1 MQAKDLPVY
10 RHKETILEYI
20 KNNKV
25 IVIESPTGSGKTTQ
39 LPLIL
44 YEAGF
49 STGGIIGVTQPRRIA
64 TLSVCDYIARQLGCD
79 VPGTVGY
86 KMRFAD
92 QTISSTKIKIMTDG
106 ILLQEIK
113 FDPLLSK
120 YSCIIVD
127 EAHERSLNIDFIL
140 GLLKRISNEREDFK
154 IIISSATINTSV
166 FSEYFG
172 GCPVVH
178 IDSKMYP
185 VGVIYDPVPEDAKP
199 EELLLKVGDIVER
212 CITEERPGDILIF
225 LSGEKMIKDCITML
239 DASPVRDKLMLLPLY
254 GRLSKEEQ
262 ERIFIETPPDKT
274 KVIVSTNIA
283 ETSVTIDG
291 ITTVIDSGLAKIN
304 TYNTR
309 TFTSSLQEAP
319 ISKASCNQRKG
330 RAGRTQSGT
339 CYRLYTKQSFESRVM
354 FTKEEIYRTDLSEV
368 ILRMAELGI
377 TDFESFD
384 FISSPERN
392 GIRSAVETLVMLDAL
407 NSDNS
412 LSKIGDMMAAYPLLP
427 RLSRMLV
434 EAILKYPDV
443 IEETIIAVTFLST
456 NSPFLLPQG
465 LEMEARKAHHS
476 FRSKY
481 GDFVSYIDL
490 YDSFVNAEHK
500 EEFCDSKFLDIKV
513 MNEIV
518 SIKEQLE
525 DIVREQGIPVT
536 GGGSVENYLSAVAK
550 GLIQFVCVRTGKGA
564 YSSLTAE
571 RIFIHPGSVMFHE
584 NPDFIVAGEIV
595 RTSRMYAH
603 SVSPLNTEIL
613 KRISPELAAKL
624 TTAIQKEAKGGK
636 KSNDDSEWQ
645 IKIGN
650 QFFEL
655 KKGKGSKNKTAIL
668 QWENLA
674 KVIKSDS
681 FVVDPQSKDL
691 KCKVVYKDM
700 EFLINEKLR
709 DVKRM
714 IPYIHPDRKFL
725 PELPFTGS
733 ISAHKHF
740 DKLADCM
747 DILLWLCPGKK
758 NSKTPGFITLHT
770 DERGNFWVKAD
781 RNFDSSVLTTL
792 GSLEILMDQ
801 VPEKANPKSIKKVNS
816 TYRFFSD
823 ILNAPADH
831 QSHSR

>member
-1 MQAKDLPVY
+1 
-10 RHKETILEYI
+10 
-20 KNNKV
+20 
-25 IVIESPTGSGKTTQ
+25 
-39 LPLIL
+39 
-44 YEAGF
+44 
-49 STGGIIGVTQPRRIA
+49 
-64 TLSVCDYIARQLGCD
+64 
-79 VPGTVGY
+79 
-86 KMRFAD
+86 
-92 QTISSTKIKIMTDG
+92 MTDG

-636 KSNDDSEWQ
+636 KSNADSEWQ

-801 VPEKANPKSIKKVNS
+801 VPEKASPKSIKKVNS

-831 QSHSR
+831 QNPSR

>member
-1 MQAKDLPVY
+1 MQAHDLPVY

-39 LPLIL
+39 LPMIL

-49 STGGIIGVTQPRRIA
+49 STNGIIGVTQPRRIA

-113 FDPLLSK
+113 FDPYLSQ

-140 GLLKRISNEREDFK
+140 GLLKRISNVRDDFK

-185 VGVIYDPVPEDAKP
+185 VGVVYDPVPEDARP

-212 CITEERPGDILIF
+212 CIEEEREGDILIF

-274 KVIVSTNIA
+274 KVIVATNIA

-330 RAGRTQSGT
+330 RAGRTQPGT
-339 CYRLYTKQSFESRVM
+339 CYRLYSKPSFESRVM

-384 FISSPERN
+384 FISSPEKN
-392 GIRSAVETLVMLDAL
+392 GIRSAIETLVMLDAL
-407 NSDNS
+407 NDNNT
-412 LSKIGDMMAAYPLLP
+412 LTKIGEMMATYPLLP

-434 EAILKYPDV
+434 EAIMKYPDV

-465 LEMEARKAHHS
+465 MEMEARKAHHS

-481 GDFVSYIDL
+481 GDFVSYIDI
-490 YDSFVNAEHK
+490 YDSFVNAENK
-500 EEFCDSKFLDIKV
+500 EEFCDFNFLDLKV

-525 DIVREQGIPVT
+525 DIVREQGIPVSS
-536 GGGSVENYLSAVAK
+536 GGSAENYLSAVAK

-624 TTAIQKEAKGGK
+624 TTAIQKEAKGK
-636 KSNDDSEWQ
+636 KENADNAWQ

-655 KKGKGSKNKTAIL
+655 KKGKGNKNKTAIL

-674 KVIKSDS
+674 KVIKSGS

-691 KCKVVYKDM
+691 KCKVVWRDM

-714 IPYIHPDRKFL
+714 IPYINPERKYL
-725 PELPFTGS
+725 AELPFVGS
-733 ISAHKHF
+733 ISANKHF
-740 DKLADCM
+740 DQLADCM
-747 DILLWLCPGKK
+747 DTLFWLCPKKK
-758 NSKTPGFITLHT
+758 NGKILGFLTLHT
-770 DERGNFWVKAD
+770 DERGNYWVKSD
-781 RNFDSSVLTTL
+781 RSFDNSVLTTL
-792 GSLEILMDQ
+792 GSLEMLMDQ
-801 VPEKANPKSIKKVNS
+801 VPDKASPKSIKKVNS
-816 TYRFFSD
+816 TYRFFSE
-823 ILNAPADH
+823 ILKKY
-831 QSHSR
+831 

>member
-49 STGGIIGVTQPRRIA
+49 STNGIIGVTQPRRIA

-120 YSCIIVD
+120 YRCIIVD

-309 TFTSSLQEAP
+309 TFTSSLLEAP

-564 YSSLTAE
+564 YSILTAE

-636 KSNDDSEWQ
+636 KSNADSEWQ

-801 VPEKANPKSIKKVNS
+801 VPEKASPKSIKKVNS

-831 QSHSR
+831 QNPSR

>member
-354 FTKEEIYRTDLSEV
+354 STKEEIYRTDLSEV

-636 KSNDDSEWQ
+636 KSNADSEWQ

-740 DKLADCM
+740 DRLADCM

-801 VPEKANPKSIKKVNS
+801 VPEKASPKSIKKVNS

>member
-636 KSNDDSEWQ
+636 KSNADSEWQ

-801 VPEKANPKSIKKVNS
+801 VPEKASPKSIKKVNS

-831 QSHSR
+831 QNPSR

>member
-10 RHKETILEYI
+10 RHKETILDYI
-20 KNNKV
+20 NNNKV

-39 LPLIL
+39 LPMIL

-49 STGGIIGVTQPRRIA
+49 STNGIIGVTQPRRIA

-178 IDSKMYP
+178 IDSKVYP
-185 VGVIYDPVPEDAKP
+185 VGIVYDPVPEDAKP

-212 CITEERPGDILIF
+212 CIEEEREGDILIF

-239 DASPVRDKLMLLPLY
+239 DASPIRDKLMLLPLY

-309 TFTSSLQEAP
+309 TFTSSLLEAP

-330 RAGRTQSGT
+330 RAGRTQPGT
-339 CYRLYTKQSFESRVM
+339 CYRLYSKQSFESRVM

-377 TDFESFD
+377 RDFEAFD

-392 GIRSAVETLVMLDAL
+392 GIKSAIETLVMLDAL
-407 NSDNS
+407 NSDNT
-412 LSKIGDMMAAYPLLP
+412 LTKIGDMMAAYPLLP

-465 LEMEARKAHHS
+465 MEMEARKAHHS

-481 GDFVSYIDL
+481 GDFISYIDI
-490 YDSFVNAEHK
+490 YDSFVNAGNK
-500 EEFCDSKFLDIKV
+500 EEFCDSNFLDLKV

-525 DIVREQGIPVT
+525 DIVGEQGIPVT
-536 GGGSVENYLSAVAK
+536 GGGSVDNYLSAIAK

-624 TTAIQKEAKGGK
+624 TTAIQKESQGK
-636 KSNDDSEWQ
+636 KEKADNAWQ

-674 KVIKSDS
+674 KVIKSGS
-681 FVVDPQSKDL
+681 FVVDPQSKEL
-691 KCKVVYKDM
+691 KCIVVWRNM
-700 EFLINEKLR
+700 EFLSNEKLR

-714 IPYIHPDRKFL
+714 IPYINPERKFK
-725 PELPFTGS
+725 EDLPFMGS
-733 ISAHKHF
+733 ISANKHF
-740 DKLADCM
+740 DQLADCM
-747 DILLWLCPGKK
+747 DILLWLCPKKK
-758 NSKTPGFITLHT
+758 NGKILGFLTLHT
-770 DERGNFWVKAD
+770 DERGNYWVKAD
-781 RNFDSSVLTTL
+781 RSFDNSVLTTL
-792 GSLEILMDQ
+792 GSLEMLMDQ
-801 VPEKANPKSIKKVNS
+801 VPDKASPKSIKKVNS
-816 TYRFFSD
+816 TYRFFSE
-823 ILNAPADH
+823 ILKKY
-831 QSHSR
+831 

>member
-636 KSNDDSEWQ
+636 KSNADSEWQ
-645 IKIGN
+645 VKIGN

-740 DKLADCM
+740 DRLADCM

-801 VPEKANPKSIKKVNS
+801 VPEKASPKSIKKVNS

-823 ILNAPADH
+823 ILNAPADQH
-831 QSHSR
+831 NHSR

>member
-49 STGGIIGVTQPRRIA
+49 STNGIIGVTQPRRIA

-120 YSCIIVD
+120 YRCIIVD

-636 KSNDDSEWQ
+636 KSNADSEWQ

-801 VPEKANPKSIKKVNS
+801 VPEKASPKSIKKVNS

-831 QSHSR
+831 QNPSR

>member
-636 KSNDDSEWQ
+636 KSNADSEWQ
-645 IKIGN
+645 VKIGN

-740 DKLADCM
+740 DRLADCM

-781 RNFDSSVLTTL
+781 KNFDSSVLTTL

-801 VPEKANPKSIKKVNS
+801 VPEKASPKSIKKVNS

>member
-1 MQAKDLPVY
+1 MEPKELPVY
-10 RHKETILEYI
+10 RHKDKILECI

-25 IVIESPTGSGKTTQ
+25 VVIESPTGSGKTTQ
-39 LPLIL
+39 LPMIL

-49 STGGIIGVTQPRRIA
+49 STSGIIGVTQPRRIA
-64 TLSVCDYIARQLGCD
+64 TLSVCDYISRQLGCE

-92 QTISSTKIKIMTDG
+92 ETLPETVIKIMTDG

-113 FDPLLSK
+113 HDPMLSK
-120 YSCIIVD
+120 YSCLIVD

-172 GCPVVH
+172 GCPIVH
-178 IDSKMYP
+178 IDSTVYP

-199 EELLLKVGDIVER
+199 DELLLKTGDIVER
-212 CITEERPGDILIF
+212 CIDEERPGDILIF

-262 ERIFIETPPDKT
+262 ERIFIPTPPGKT

-309 TFTSSLQEAP
+309 TFTSSLLESP

-330 RAGRTQSGT
+330 RAGRTQPGT
-339 CYRLYTKQSFESRVM
+339 CYRLYTKSSFENRVM

-384 FISSPERN
+384 FISSPERS
-392 GIRSAVETLVMLDAL
+392 GIRSAVETLVMLEAL
-407 NSDNS
+407 NTDNT
-412 LSKIGDMMAAYPLLP
+412 LTKIGEMMAVYPLLP
-427 RLSRMLV
+427 RLSRILV
-434 EAILKYPDV
+434 EAILKYPDI

-465 LEMEARKAHHS
+465 EEMEARKAHHS

-490 YDSFVNAEHK
+490 YDAFLSSDNK
-500 EEFCDSKFLDIKV
+500 EKFCESKYLDIKV

-525 DIVREQGIPVT
+525 DIVSEQGIPISS
-536 GGGSVENYLSAVAK
+536 GGCIENYLSAIGK
-550 GLIQFVCVRTGKGA
+550 GLIQFVCARTGKEA

-571 RIFIHPGSVMFHE
+571 RIFIHPGSVMFRE

-595 RTSRMYAH
+595 RTSKMYAH
-603 SVSPLNTEIL
+603 SVSPLSSQVL
-613 KRISPELAAKL
+613 KNISPELAQKLQATAKAEKAEKAAAE
-624 TTAIQKEAKGGK
+624 TP
-636 KSNDDSEWQ
+636 WQ

-650 QFFEL
+650 QLFEL
-655 KKGKGSKNKTAIL
+655 HKGSRGKKKMATLPWEQLKHVLPSFVADNKLKDLHGKITYKGMDILTDEKMQELQRIVPYIDPEFKFVDGLPFNGSINSRKNFQKIIPYLDKLLYLCKPKKGKGL
-668 QWENLA
+668 
-674 KVIKSDS
+674 
-681 FVVDPQSKDL
+681 
-691 KCKVVYKDM
+691 
-700 EFLINEKLR
+700 
-709 DVKRM
+709 
-714 IPYIHPDRKFL
+714 
-725 PELPFTGS
+725 
-733 ISAHKHF
+733 
-740 DKLADCM
+740 
-747 DILLWLCPGKK
+747 
-758 NSKTPGFITLHT
+758 PGFLSLCT
-770 DERGNFWVKAD
+770 DERGNYWMKGIKS
-781 RNFDSSVLTTL
+781 FDSAVLASL
-792 GSLEILMDQ
+792 SSLEIFTDE
-801 VPEKANPKSIKKVNS
+801 VPENADPKSLEKLNS
-816 TYRFFSD
+816 VYRYFSD
-823 ILNAPADH
+823 IL
-831 QSHSR
+831 

>member
-39 LPLIL
+39 LPMIL

-49 STGGIIGVTQPRRIA
+49 STNGIIGVTQPRRIA

-113 FDPLLSK
+113 FDPYLSQ

-140 GLLKRISNEREDFK
+140 GLLKRISNVREDFK

-185 VGVIYDPVPEDAKP
+185 VGIIYDPVPEDAKP

-212 CITEERPGDILIF
+212 CIQEEREGDILIF

-239 DASPVRDKLMLLPLY
+239 DASPVREKLMLLPLY

-274 KVIVSTNIA
+274 KVIVATNIA

-309 TFTSSLQEAP
+309 TFTSSLLEAP

-330 RAGRTQSGT
+330 RAGRTQPGT
-339 CYRLYTKQSFESRVM
+339 CYRLYSKPSFESRVM

-392 GIRSAVETLVMLDAL
+392 GIKSAIETLVMLDAL
-407 NSDNS
+407 NEDNT
-412 LSKIGDMMAAYPLLP
+412 LTKIGEMMATYPLLP

-465 LEMEARKAHHS
+465 MEMEARKAHHS

-500 EEFCDSKFLDIKV
+500 DEFCDSNFLDLKV

-525 DIVREQGIPVT
+525 DIVGEQGVPVT
-536 GGGSVENYLSAVAK
+536 SGGSVENYLSAVAK

-624 TTAIQKEAKGGK
+624 TTAIQKESKGK
-636 KSNDDSEWQ
+636 KEKADNAWQ
-645 IKIGN
+645 IKIGG

-655 KKGKGSKNKTAIL
+655 KKGKGNKNKTAIL
-668 QWENLA
+668 QWDKLA
-674 KVIKSDS
+674 KVIKSKS

-691 KCKVVYKDM
+691 KCKVIYGDR

-714 IPYIHPDRKFL
+714 IPYIHPDRKL
-725 PELPFTGS
+725 LEELPFVGS
-733 ISAHKHF
+733 ISASKHF

-747 DILLWLCPGKK
+747 DILLWLCPKKK
-758 NSKTPGFITLHT
+758 NGKVLGFLTLHT
-770 DERGNFWVKAD
+770 DERGNYWIKAD
-781 RNFDSSVLTTL
+781 QNFDNSVLTTL
-792 GSLEILMDQ
+792 GSLEMLMDQ
-801 VPEKANPKSIKKVNS
+801 VPDKANPKSIKKVNA
-816 TYRFFSD
+816 TYRYFSE
-823 ILNAPADH
+823 ILKKY
-831 QSHSR
+831 